1 MNVAVSTDAEA
12 ASQYVTVQCTSG
24 SSFCNDDQ
32 PFVVTVTGSHDVFL
46 RYEDL
51 GRRGNADVARMRV
64 ISSSSSSLRSM
75 TAQLIE
81 IDGLP
86 VLQLST
92 IEGKLDVVLLRKA
105 QVQRVINQGSGLVSV
120 ADDVLVN
127 SGPSL
132 ALASIGS
139 GDVFV
144 TSTATLRV
152 EELTLTT
159 QGSGRLQ
166 VAVSTFHVHA
176 LTVKIYASGDA
187 TVFATSASSTDSL
200 SLAIQGSGSAC
211 LDSKSSLESD
221 TLTIDAIGSGDASVG
236 PWGSCDRAT
245 LSIAGSGVIDVGGMK
260 CDNVN
265 VDLLGSGDVIVQAT
279 DTLSGDVYG
288 SGQLEYNGGAPHS
301 ITNENYKGLVAAL
314 PVAGSYRP
322 AGCEKYPVPLLES
335 TRTTDSVPLP
345 AAKEANAADELR
357 SGFWSDPGLANHTS
371 FIRLPH
377 KKPNHSSLL
386 QCQSIMM
393 KHVSLAVALATALF
407 HSFLLNA
414 GATFTISATDPTPT
428 NTESSPYAVMEKTW
442 TITSGD
448 LDELRELKVQVAGNV
463 FVTYDASLNEVA
475 KVVAYST
482 SVDML
487 EVVDVTVSANTE
499 NGISVHY
506 KNQDAWVRG
515 RVVTRIF
522 VGDPSKLL
530 AISAAHAEN
539 IVLGESVVV
548 VDDPTA
554 GLQLATSGDCRIYVG
569 SSRKDAFSLGI
580 LEIANSG
587 DGGVQF
593 QASAMQV
600 GDVKVS
606 LSGDSVVAILVSE
619 QLVVDS
625 IETTT
630 SGDSQ
635 VFVQTADLQAQTLMT
650 KVSGD
655 GEITYSSSGTCVDQT
670 IHVSG
675 DGRVSVGS
683 IACKNSYV
691 TMSGDGEV
699 LLQTTDS
706 LTAVGHGSIKYVNDR
721 PRSVLGVGKHSHIT
735 SVMSNKFKTY
745 SPTSPPSQELIEL
758 TLELKATW
766 FGDSPIVRVF
776 SGMEQALNAS
786 VSLPE
791 GTSTLGLVGAAA
803 LLTVIALKL
812 RARQVRQRYQSI
824 A

>member
-1 MNVAVSTDAEA
+1 MNATVSTDAEA

-24 SSFCNDDQ
+24 SPFCNDDQ
-32 PFVVTVTGSHDVFL
+32 PFVVTVTGSHDVFF

-64 ISSSSSSLRSM
+64 IGSSSSSLRSM
-75 TAQLIE
+75 TAQLMEIE
-81 IDGLP
+81 GLP

-105 QVQRVINQGSGLVSV
+105 RVQRLVNQGSGLVSV

-132 ALASIGS
+132 VLASIGS

-159 QGSGRLQ
+159 QSSGRLQ
-166 VAVSTFHVHA
+166 VAISTFHVHA

-187 TVFATSASSTDSL
+187 TVFATSASSADSL

-211 LDSKSSLESD
+211 LDSGSSLESD

-245 LSIAGSGVIDVGGMK
+245 LSIAGSGVVDVGGMR
-260 CDNVN
+260 CDSVN

-288 SGQLEYNGGAPHS
+288 SGQLEYTGGAPDS
-301 ITNENYKGLVAAL
+301 ITNKNYKGLVAAI
-314 PVAGSYRP
+314 PVAGSYHP
-322 AGCEKYPVPLLES
+322 AVCEKYPVPLLES
-335 TRTTDSVPLP
+335 TRTSDSVPLP
-345 AAKEANAADELR
+345 AAKEASAADELR
-357 SGFWSDPGLANHTS
+357 SGVETYQSSILPLAAVVFLVGCSPTV
-371 FIRLPH
+371 
-377 KKPNHSSLL
+377 
-386 QCQSIMM
+386 M
-393 KHVSLAVALATALF
+393 KHASLVVALATALF
-407 HSFLLNA
+407 HTFLLNA

-428 NTESSPYAVMEKTW
+428 NTESSSYAVMEKTW
-442 TITSGD
+442 TITSED
-448 LDELRELKVQVAGNV
+448 LGELRELKVQVAGDV
-463 FVTYDASLNEVA
+463 FVAYDASLTEVA

-487 EVVDVTVSANTE
+487 EVVDVTVVANTE

-522 VGDPSKLL
+522 VGDPNKLV

-548 VDDPTA
+548 IDDPTA

-606 LSGDSVVAILVSE
+606 LSGDSEVAILVSE

-655 GEITYSSSGTCVDQT
+655 GEVTYSSSGTCVDQT

-699 LLQTTDS
+699 LLQTTDT
-706 LTAVGHGSIKYVNDR
+706 LTAVGHGSIEYVNDR
-721 PRSVLGVGKHSHIT
+721 PRSVSGVGKHNHIT
-735 SVMSNKFKTY
+735 SVKSNKFKTY
-745 SPTSPPSQELIEL
+745 SPASPPSQELIEL

-766 FGDSPIVRVF
+766 FDGAPRVRVF
-776 SGMEQALNAS
+776 SGMEQALNLS

-791 GTSTLGLVGAAA
+791 GVSSLGLVGVAV
-803 LLTVIALKL
+803 LLAVIALKL
-812 RARQVRQRYQSI
+812 RARQVRQLYQPI
-824 A
+824 V